1 MPMTQNR
8 ANDEVADAIPMKKS
22 NPLMIG
28 AIVGAVALIVGVVM
42 LTRGGDKKHAA
53 QSTAASAEADPLANM
68 TPEERRR
75 HIEITRKSLA
85 LVAEKEAAEAAK
97 KKAAEEAKK
106 AEEEAKAA
114 AAAPGGGSPASG
126 GATKPKTGGKAAKKS
141 MDDLDKLGSDIT
153 GKLK

>member
-1 MPMTQNR
+1 
-8 ANDEVADAIPMKKS
+8 
-22 NPLMIG
+22 
-28 AIVGAVALIVGVVM
+28 VGAVVLLVGVVM
-42 LTRGGDKKHAA
+42 LTRGGKKA
-53 QSTAASAEADPLANM
+53 QNVQSAAASAEVDPLANM

-97 KKAAEEAKK
+97 KKA
-106 AEEEAKAA
+106 EEEAAKAAEAEKAA
-114 AAAPGGGSPASG
+114 AAAPGGGSPTSG
-126 GATKPKTGGKAAKKS
+126 GASKPKTTGKAAKKS